1 MKHSA
6 ISLAQ
11 AESVFAVTCTNKLYN
26 KGAGKTKHF
35 SIVEIY
41 AVVAKL
47 LASPPPRSFSKGR
60 ESTTQRALTNR
71 DLKAELAFRSFY

>member
-1 MKHSA
+1 MKHCA

-11 AESVFAVTCTNKLYN
+11 AESGFAVTCTNKLYN
-26 KGAGKTKHF
+26 KRAGKTKHF

-47 LASPPPRSFSKGR
+47 LACFSPPSPHIKGPRKDYP
-60 ESTTQRALTNR
+60 EALN
-71 DLKAELAFRSFY
+71 